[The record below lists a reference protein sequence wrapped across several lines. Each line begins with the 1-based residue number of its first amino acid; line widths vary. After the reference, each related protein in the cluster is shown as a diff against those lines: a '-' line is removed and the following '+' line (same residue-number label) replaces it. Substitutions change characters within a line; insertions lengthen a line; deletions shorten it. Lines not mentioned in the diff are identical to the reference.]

1 MLVLSRRPG
10 ESIVI
15 GGGIQVVVLDTN
27 GGRVKLGVVAPTEV
41 PVYRE
46 EIQRKF
52 VGCQL
57 PVVGGQTRCLPTCR
71 RPLTVGHQPLITS
84 P

>member
-57 PVVGGQTRCLPTCR
+57 PVVSSQTRCLPTCR
-71 RPLTVGHQPLITS
+71 RPLTVGRQPLITS